1 MHGTKHCI
9 SFCANLDEIKCPGY
23 QIIRCL
29 FLKVETIFSFIA
41 LEKVAKK
48 KEWRKCKIQNFS
60 SAFLQMVSGSNF
72 VALSRKSFF
81 LHSEEVPKDALLFLT
96 LEYFNQSFQE

>member
-72 VALSRKSFF
+72 VALSRNIFF
-81 LHSEEVPKDALLFLT
+81 CFRKKYQKMHFYS
-96 LEYFNQSFQE
+96 